1 MIVEDDVPD
10 LDDNSLPPPVITPT
24 RNLKLR
30 SSLSA
35 TDETEEKKED
45 TDKEGNDNQIPE
57 GFTVVEEVESD
68 SDDVQ
73 EVQIHTTNSRSSKY
87 SKLPIISWLI
97 MRFAAFPPS
106 ENWSYVQK
114 NGSVIRPLNYISLLR
129 KNHRGLP
136 EKVSI

>member
-73 EVQIHTTNSRSSKY
+73 EVQIHTTNSRSSTY

-97 MRFAAFPPS
+97 MRFAAFPRS

-129 KNHRGLP
+129 KNHIGLP

>member
-73 EVQIHTTNSRSSKY
+73 EVQIHTTNSRSSTY
-87 SKLPIISWLI
+87 S
-97 MRFAAFPPS
+97 
-106 ENWSYVQK
+106 
-114 NGSVIRPLNYISLLR
+114 
-129 KNHRGLP
+129 
-136 EKVSI
+136 